1 MNLHVEAKVG
11 LIHREY
17 NMQTHD
23 MQQKIRTRIEK
34 NVKIIKARQGLD
46 KVLHSVLAELNDLG
60 AQEHQCAMLQTQERF
75 IDDDES

>member
-46 KVLHSVLAELNDLG
+46 KALHCVLADLTDLLAHEQDCG
-60 AQEHQCAMLQTQERF
+60 QLQNEERF
-75 IDDDES
+75 IDDES